1 MAQKV
6 NIILVDDI
14 DESEASETVTFGL
27 DGVTYEIDL
36 NADHA
41 NDLREALAV
50 YIGHGRKVGGRR
62 NAGRRSTGRR
72 TSTGDSGASAGEI
85 REWAREN
92 GWEVSERGRVPTEV
106 REAYAAAH

>member
-14 DESEASETVTFGL
+14 DESEAEETITFGL

-41 NDLREALAV
+41 NELREALAPYV
-50 YIGHGRKVGGRR
+50 GHGRKVGGRR
-62 NAGRRSTGRR
+62 SAGRRTPSAAAA
-72 TSTGDSGASAGEI
+72 SGPSAGEI

-92 GWEVSERGRVPTEV
+92 GWEVSDRGRVPAEV
-106 REAYAAAH
+106 REAYTAAH